1 MLHLSHASTNRC
13 PQGHA
18 DTTLQAV
25 ICVVPFR
32 EWANDFARYSTPFLP
47 EM

>member
-1 MLHLSHASTNRC
+1 MKLRTQRSPQAGLRLSIDC
-13 PQGHA
+13 V
-18 DTTLQAV
+18 AV

-32 EWANDFARYSTPFLP
+32 EWANDFARYSMPFLP